1 MISCELMHMPVCLYA
16 DFGPACDE
24 RSPERS
30 DADGG
35 SRGRDSSGHDEEIR
49 RLLSSVRLGPSP

>member
-1 MISCELMHMPVCLYA
+1 MSLCTSLGFSL
-16 DFGPACDE
+16 DFGPARDE

-35 SRGRDSSGHDEEIR
+35 SRGRDNSGHAEEIHC
-49 RLLSSVRLGPSP
+49 LLQNVSLDHSL